1 MRDTAGVSE
10 ESERAVAREG
20 RVIRGCKRGRAR
32 DAENKMQGALRKRD
46 VLHSMTPE
54 VADGA

>member
-32 DAENKMQGALRKRD
+32 DAENKMQGALRKKD
-46 VLHSMTPE
+46 VLHSI
-54 VADGA
+54 